1 MEILSIIFMVFIV
14 FFIIAAA
21 DYMRKTIRQREDQ
34 IAQMDRFLELY
45 KKANG
50 LNATRQND
58 EGSNANGT

>member
-1 MEILSIIFMVFIV
+1 V
-14 FFIIAAA
+14 FFIIAVS

-50 LNATRQND
+50 LNATRQTD
-58 EGSNANGT
+58 DGSDANGN